1 MIIDGSKILLLDGA
15 TGTELDRRGVDISLP
30 LWSARAISEAPQ
42 VLEDIHSEYLAAGAN
57 AITANTFRTHR
68 RSLAKAGLGDQ
79 AGALSRQAVEI
90 AKRARDEHNPDAL
103 VLGSIAPLEDC
114 YKPDLSPDESVCRRE
129 HAEMIEHLLDGGVDL
144 LLIETMNNVA
154 EARAAITEAQHRA
167 PGKWIASF
175 CLCHEGEPGILLS
188 GESVSQLSDELS
200 EAYAVGVNC
209 TAAHVTASHVAAL
222 RELLPEKV
230 RIAAYAN
237 IGYADESGNWIRT
250 DAVEPQH
257 YAQYAKQW
265 IDAGATVVG
274 GCCGTTPQ
282 TIRAIATLLRG
293 ATTPGAAGPET
304 SGRGGGGVGSIPLTR

>member
-1 MIIDGSKILLLDGA
+1 MTTDGSKILLLDGA

-30 LWSARAISEAPQ
+30 LWSARAIIDAPHILQ
-42 VLEDIHSEYLAAGAN
+42 DIHSDYLAAGAN

-79 AGALSRQAVEI
+79 AGALTRQAVEI

-114 YKPDLSPDESVCRRE
+114 YRPELSPDEAACRRE
-129 HAEMIEHLLDGGVDL
+129 HAEMIEHLLGAGVDL

-154 EARAAITEAQHRA
+154 EARAAITVAQHHA

-175 CLCHEGEPGILLS
+175 CLRNEGEPGILLS
-188 GESVSQLSDELS
+188 GESVTQLSDELS
-200 EAYAVGVNC
+200 EAYAVGMNC
-209 TAAHVTASHVAAL
+209 TAAHVTASHVEAL
-222 RELLPEKV
+222 RGLLPENV

-237 IGYADESGNWIRT
+237 IGYADESGNWIST
-250 DAVEPQH
+250 DAIDPQR

-265 IDAGATVVG
+265 IGAGATLVG

-282 TIRAIATLLRG
+282 TISAIAALLRD
-293 ATTPGAAGPET
+293 TTPTG
-304 SGRGGGGVGSIPLTR
+304 